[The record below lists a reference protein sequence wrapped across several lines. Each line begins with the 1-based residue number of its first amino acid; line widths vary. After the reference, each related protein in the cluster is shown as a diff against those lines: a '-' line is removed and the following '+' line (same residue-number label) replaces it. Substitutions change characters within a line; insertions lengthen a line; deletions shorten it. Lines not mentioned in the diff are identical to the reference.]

1 MSLVSQ
7 VRHRLAISTQ
17 ELAALS
23 DWPSRRRMLGL
34 RLEQR
39 RQGELAHPQA
49 SAAVPVNVKAL
60 DGQPLYIRPRSSD
73 IDMIWDTFVAGWYLP
88 PEEVGARPL
97 RRIVEFGTNI
107 GTGLTG
113 LAIRYP
119 DARLLGVEPDPQN
132 AELARHN
139 LARFGD
145 RVQLVESAIWD
156 TDAELVVE
164 RRRREW
170 GLVVRPREPGDPT
183 DWPTVPARSVGSVLS
198 EFDPGEPID
207 FLFMDI
213 EGTELRV
220 LEAADTSWA
229 DRVQSIRVECET
241 EYASDPERCARAL
254 SAMGFQVRIEPVSWA
269 SFVFGVRPPEAAS
282 H

>member
-1 MSLVSQ
+1 MSLVSR
-7 VRHRLAISTQ
+7 VRHRLAISTK
-17 ELAALS
+17 ELMALS
-23 DWPSRRRMLGL
+23 DWPSRRRMLQL
-34 RLEQR
+34 RWEQR
-39 RQGELAHPQA
+39 RRGELPHPQA
-49 SAAVPVNVKAL
+49 ASAVSVNVKAL
-60 DGQPLYIRPRSSD
+60 EGQPLYIRPRSSD

-88 PEEVGARPL
+88 PAEVGDRPL
-97 RRIVEFGTNI
+97 HRIVEFGTNI

-145 RVQLVESAIWD
+145 RARVVESAIWD
-156 TDAELVVE
+156 TDASLVVE

-170 GLVVRPREPGDPT
+170 GLVVRPREPKDPA
-183 DWPTVPARSVGSVLS
+183 DWPTVPARSVGSVLG

-213 EGTELRV
+213 EGTETRV
-220 LEAADTSWA
+220 LEAEDTSWA
-229 DRVQSIRVECET
+229 DRVRSIRVECET
-241 EYASDPERCARAL
+241 EYGSDPQRCARAL

-269 SFVFGVRPPEAAS
+269 SFVFGVRPAAEAS